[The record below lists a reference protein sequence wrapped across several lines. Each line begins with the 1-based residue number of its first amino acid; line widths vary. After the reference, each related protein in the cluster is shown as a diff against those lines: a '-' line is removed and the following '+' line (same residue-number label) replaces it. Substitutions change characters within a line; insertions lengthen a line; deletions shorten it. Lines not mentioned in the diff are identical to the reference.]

1 MVVGR
6 DARGWEP
13 ATRADV
19 LWAVAFVAL
28 LAPYAYRT
36 GAGLVAGDDLVVL
49 AAALLLGVLTAD
61 LVTGVVHWLCDTFFR
76 EDTPILGR
84 GVIAAFREHHVDPAA
99 MTRRAF
105 LRVSNS
111 NVVGTTVVLAVLGCA
126 QAVAVDP
133 PTPFTDAWVTSA
145 ASAIMATNQIH
156 KWAHLPRVPAPVAS
170 LQRLGVI
177 LSPTEHARHH
187 SGDHSRA
194 FCVTTGWLNPV
205 LDGARV
211 FAACERAVATLR
223 RTSARR
229 TSG

>member
-1 MVVGR
+1 MVGR
-6 DARGWEP
+6 EAVGWEP

-19 LWAVAFVAL
+19 LWALTFGAL
-28 LAPYAYRT
+28 LAPYAYRS
-36 GAGLVAGDDLVVL
+36 GAAFVAGDDG
-49 AAALLLGVLTAD
+49 AALLAAVLLGLVTAD
-61 LVTGVVHWLCDTFFR
+61 LVTGVVHWLCDTFFA

-84 GVIAAFREHHVDPAA
+84 TVIAAFREHHVDPAA

-111 NVVGTTVVLAVLGCA
+111 NVIGSTALLAALSGLRLVSDEPPS
-126 QAVAVDP
+126 AVADV
-133 PTPFTDAWVTSA
+133 WVAST

-156 KWAHLPRVPAPVAS
+156 KWAHEQSVPAAVAR
-170 LQRLGVI
+170 LQRLGMI

-187 SGDHSRA
+187 AGDHSRA
-194 FCVTTGWLNPV
+194 FCVTTGWLNPL

-211 FAACERAVATLR
+211 FAACERAVAIMR
-223 RTSARR
+223 RSPRRR